1 MHWYKI
7 CTLTKRL
14 TLHIVDVQQKLT
26 KEVQTALA
34 QANKVAEETIS
45 AMRTVR
51 SFANEDQEADSYYSK
66 LQEMFILN
74 KKQAVAYACFMW
86 SSYVCTESWRFNKAF
101 SLCSYKILCY
111 TVTFASCIHS
121 ISQFLPHLKYF
132 RCSSPCLHWF
142 FFFISIFFR
151 SLS

>member
-86 SSYVCTESWRFNKAF
+86 SSYVCTVSWRFNKAF
-101 SLCSYKILCY
+101 SLC
-111 TVTFASCIHS
+111 
-121 ISQFLPHLKYF
+121 P
-132 RCSSPCLHWF
+132 
-142 FFFISIFFR
+142 
-151 SLS
+151 